1 MPRTNEELEELFNE
15 WAELLAVSG
24 EDGFRVRAYERAGRA
39 IGGYSR
45 DIAELSD
52 AEILKIPSVGKGMA
66 ARVREY
72 LQSRHI
78 AELEDLR
85 EQVPGGLRDLMRV
98 PGLGPKKAMLINAQL
113 GIASL
118 DELRAA
124 VETHKLREIKGLGPK
139 TEENIARGLE
149 RAGATEDRVLL
160 DTAMELAEGV
170 IRSLQEALD
179 VDRIAYAGSLRRM
192 RDTIGDIDV
201 LVACADAAPV
211 MEAFVS
217 MPRATEVLARG
228 ETKSSILTRKGVQVD
243 LRVVSEDC
251 WGAALIYFTGSKA
264 HNIKLRH
271 IAITKGLKLS
281 EWGLFEAE
289 SGKTIAARTEEEV
302 YAALAVP
309 WCPPTMREDNGEVER
324 AQAGE
329 LPAIVTLEDIKGDLH
344 SHTDMTDG
352 VWPLEELL
360 RAAEARGYAYLAVT
374 DHAEGIPMMGVGK
387 DPMLA
392 QRATIQR
399 LQASRSLTILHGTEL
414 NIAADGSVDY
424 DPEFLAGFDICV
436 ASVHSHF
443 RQSREDVTARL
454 IRAMEN
460 PNVHIIG
467 HPSGRKI
474 GRRGPIDFDLAA
486 VCDTAVR
493 TGTALEVNCFP
504 DRIDL
509 RDEHVRYA
517 IERGVT
523 LTIDTDAHAPRDL
536 LNLRYGVATAQR
548 GWASATSVLNTG
560 PVSDVVDFVAKKR
573 AR

>member
-160 DTAMELAEGV
+160 DTAMELAKGV

-211 MEAFVS
+211 MEAF
-217 MPRATEVLARG
+217 
-228 ETKSSILTRKGVQVD
+228 
-243 LRVVSEDC
+243 
-251 WGAALIYFTGSKA
+251 
-264 HNIKLRH
+264 
-271 IAITKGLKLS
+271 
-281 EWGLFEAE
+281 
-289 SGKTIAARTEEEV
+289 
-302 YAALAVP
+302 
-309 WCPPTMREDNGEVER
+309 
-324 AQAGE
+324 
-329 LPAIVTLEDIKGDLH
+329 
-344 SHTDMTDG
+344 
-352 VWPLEELL
+352 
-360 RAAEARGYAYLAVT
+360 
-374 DHAEGIPMMGVGK
+374 
-387 DPMLA
+387 
-392 QRATIQR
+392 
-399 LQASRSLTILHGTEL
+399 
-414 NIAADGSVDY
+414 
-424 DPEFLAGFDICV
+424 
-436 ASVHSHF
+436 
-443 RQSREDVTARL
+443 
-454 IRAMEN
+454 
-460 PNVHIIG
+460 
-467 HPSGRKI
+467 
-474 GRRGPIDFDLAA
+474 
-486 VCDTAVR
+486 
-493 TGTALEVNCFP
+493 
-504 DRIDL
+504 
-509 RDEHVRYA
+509 
-517 IERGVT
+517 
-523 LTIDTDAHAPRDL
+523 
-536 LNLRYGVATAQR
+536 
-548 GWASATSVLNTG
+548 
-560 PVSDVVDFVAKKR
+560 
-573 AR
+573 